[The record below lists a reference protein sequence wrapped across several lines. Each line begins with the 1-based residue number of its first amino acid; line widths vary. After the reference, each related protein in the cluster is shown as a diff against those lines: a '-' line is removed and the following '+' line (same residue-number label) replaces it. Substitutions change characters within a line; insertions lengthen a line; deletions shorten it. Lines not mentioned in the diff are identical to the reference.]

1 MTVASAEAM
10 VSADTIRTGALDS
23 LKDSMHTPHIAQRG
37 LKFNIPLDLRTP
49 SYSDNSHS
57 AQANIPEMWSV
68 EFWRRVMQMAKD
80 RGVDVYWFT
89 WNTFLHSEEGK
100 HGLSRAKPDENL
112 ARYFRAS
119 VRETVKT
126 YPLLAGM
133 GITAGEYMGEGL
145 EPESPRQLVMQ
156 KQWFSFMLW
165 GRLSYDPTLPDDL
178 FKRTLA
184 ARFPE
189 VPAANLRRHAE
200 AAKRRPAR
208 WAAAS
213 LDHEPQITS
222 MISQPSLFSRL
233 SLSAS
238 LRNSGFATA
247 LLLLSS
253 CLTVQTATPP
263 TPASPNILFAIAD
276 DWGYGHAGA
285 YDCKWVKTP
294 AFDRVADQGILFSHA
309 YTPNAKCA
317 PSRACILTGRNSWQL
332 KAAANHVPYFPPEF
346 KTFFEALDE
355 HGWFV
360 GHTTKGWAPGIA
372 TNTAGKPRQMTGKA
386 FNTRTAKPPATGIGL
401 CDYAANFS
409 DFLDAAPVGKPWCF
423 WYGAIEPHRGYEYGS
438 GVAKGGKKTA
448 DVDRVPGYWPDNET
462 IRNDLLDYAFEVEHF
477 DQHLATP
484 L

>member
-200 AAKRRPAR
+200 AAKRTVAELRPKQGTNKELRLTLGDIEAFACLGFYYAAKIEGACELALFDANSKAAHQ
-208 WAAAS
+208 AAAIKH
-213 LDHEPQITS
+213 LE
-222 MISQPSLFSRL
+222 
-233 SLSAS
+233 A
-238 LRNSGFATA
+238 A
-247 LLLLSS
+247 L
-253 CLTVQTATPP
+253 
-263 TPASPNILFAIAD
+263 
-276 DWGYGHAGA
+276 GHWREYAA
-285 YDCKWVKTP
+285 
-294 AFDRVADQGILFSHA
+294 A
-309 YTPNAKCA
+309 YTKQYQQPLLYNRVGIVDIPKLAE
-317 PSRACILTGRNSWQL
+317 
-332 KAAANHVPYFPPEF
+332 KAAADIEIARTW
-346 KTFFEALDE
+346 K
-355 HGWFV
+355 
-360 GHTTKGWAPGIA
+360 PGSI
-372 TNTAGKPRQMTGKA
+372 GKA
-386 FNTRTAKPPATGIGL
+386 PARK
-401 CDYAANFS
+401 
-409 DFLDAAPVGKPWCF
+409 VG
-423 WYGAIEPHRGYEYGS
+423 GS
-438 GVAKGGKKTA
+438 KFG
-448 DVDRVPGYWPDNET
+448 
-462 IRNDLLDYAFEVEHF
+462 
-477 DQHLATP
+477 Q
-484 L
+484 